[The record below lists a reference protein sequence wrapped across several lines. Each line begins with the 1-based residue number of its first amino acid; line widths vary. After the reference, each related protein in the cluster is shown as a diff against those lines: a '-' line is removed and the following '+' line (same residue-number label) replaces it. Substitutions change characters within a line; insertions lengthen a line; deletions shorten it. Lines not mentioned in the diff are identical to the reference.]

1 MEKPKSKREHT
12 ELMLELILQLVKF
25 CQAKEQYFANR
36 HNLTTVELRCLQ
48 YFKTNHCASV
58 KELSQGME
66 LTSGRITHIITSL
79 EKKKLVTRE
88 IDENDRRIINVCLTK
103 KAIPFTQVINKSYVE
118 LHEKIL
124 ENIPINKR
132 KSIIKALEELV
143 RAFIVW
149 NENKK

>member
-1 MEKPKSKREHT
+1 
-12 ELMLELILQLVKF
+12 
-25 CQAKEQYFANR
+25 
-36 HNLTTVELRCLQ
+36 
-48 YFKTNHCASV
+48 
-58 KELSQGME
+58 
-66 LTSGRITHIITSL
+66 L